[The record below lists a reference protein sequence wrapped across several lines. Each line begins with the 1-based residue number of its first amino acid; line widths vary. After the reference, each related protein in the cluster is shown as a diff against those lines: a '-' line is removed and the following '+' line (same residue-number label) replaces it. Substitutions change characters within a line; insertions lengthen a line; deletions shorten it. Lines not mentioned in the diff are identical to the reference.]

1 MLAAI
6 RGAEQRC
13 RSGARK
19 DDVGLDRIMGGGPD
33 GVRVQGRVEPLPM
46 LAAVLAAVHTAVRAT
61 VHDTSVAG
69 MHCQGAH
76 GAFAIKAVADPEP
89 GVSTIAAAPDALSKG
104 AYTDRGILRHGL
116 SPSVTTRTQQPPGPF
131 APPRQS
137 AQRGSPQGWGLG
149 TSARGSCAP
158 PPW

>member
-19 DDVGLDRIMGGGPD
+19 DNVRVDRINGEGPD
-33 GVRVQGRVEPLPM
+33 GDLVHGRVQPLPM
-46 LAAVLAAVHTAVRAT
+46 LAAVLAT
-61 VHDTSVAG
+61 VNDTSVTG
-69 MHCQGAH
+69 MHRQGAH
-76 GAFAIKAVADPEP
+76 GAFAIKAVADPQP

-116 SPSVTTRTQQPPGPF
+116 SPSVTTLTQKPPGPF

-137 AQRGSPQGWGLG
+137 AQRGSPQGRRRG
-149 TSARGSCAP
+149 TSGCASWQPPAGYRG
-158 PPW
+158 